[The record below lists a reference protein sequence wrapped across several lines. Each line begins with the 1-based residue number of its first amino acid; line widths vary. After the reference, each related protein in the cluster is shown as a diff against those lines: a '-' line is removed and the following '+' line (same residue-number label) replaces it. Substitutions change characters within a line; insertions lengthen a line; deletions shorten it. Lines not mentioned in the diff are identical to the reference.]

1 MTTVSTTDLTS
12 ITATQ
17 LVNTLLGT
25 GVTAT
30 NITFTGANVAGGTFT
45 GGTAAGIGIDSG
57 IILSTGNIAFAQGPN
72 NTSSRTG
79 SNGRPGDS
87 DLNSIVSPLS
97 TNDAAVLEFD
107 FIPSTSTISFSYV
120 FASEEYPEF
129 VNSSFN
135 DVFAFF
141 LNGENIALIPGTT
154 TPVSINT
161 VNAGSSSTPG
171 TGPNSSFFTPNY
183 GTAFDLQF
191 DGFTTVLSAT
201 ATGLVPGVTNSIK
214 LAIADTGDSAYDSAV
229 FLQAASFGNATS
241 VSVTATD
248 SNAGEGTTPNLGVFT
263 ITRTGSTANAL
274 TVNYTI
280 SGTASA
286 TDYNTIPSTIV
297 IAAGQTSATVT
308 VTPVDDALVEGNETV
323 ILSLTDTNNY
333 DLGTANSATVII
345 ADNEQQD
352 NAVNLSVSPATV
364 LENGT
369 TNLVYTFTRQGDT
382 TSPLT
387 VNYSVGGAATF
398 NSDYTQTGAGSFNA
412 TTGTITFAT
421 GASTAT
427 LTINPTGDTIIEN
440 DESVALTLAAG
451 TGYSIGTATAVTG
464 TILDDDAPVITLT
477 VNPTSVVEDG
487 TTNLVYTF
495 TRTGS
500 TAAAL
505 TVNYGVSGTAT
516 LNTDYVQTGAA
527 TFTNTAGSITFASG
541 ASTATLTINPTTDT
555 TVESNETIA
564 LILAPSANYAIGTPG
579 TVTATIIDDDS
590 QALPVIT
597 VAATDANA
605 AETATGEIANPGVF
619 TLTRTG
625 STTSALTVNYTT
637 AGTATNGTDYSNL
650 TETVTFAA
658 GSATATVTV
667 NPIDDTIVEG
677 TETAILNLAAGTGY
691 TLGTVKSA
699 TVNIADNDLPP
710 LPVITVV
717 ATDANAAET
726 ATGEIANPGVF
737 TLTRTGSTT
746 DALTV
751 NYKNDGTATN
761 GTDGTDYTTLTGTVT
776 FAAGSATATVTVN
789 PIDDTIVEGTETAI
803 LNLSAGTGY
812 TLGTA
817 TSATVNIADNDLPPL
832 PVITIAATD
841 ANAAET
847 ATGEIANPGVF
858 TLTRTG
864 STTSALT
871 VNYTTAGTATN
882 GTDYSNLT
890 GTVTFAAGSAT
901 ATVTVNPIDDTIVEA
916 TETAIL
922 NLAAGTGYT
931 LGTAK
936 TATVNIADNDFPLV
950 TIDLSENQT
959 IVEGNTSPQSVAYT
973 VTLSDTS
980 NQTITV
986 QYATSN
992 GTAIAGSDY
1001 TGTTGTLT
1009 FNPGVTTQV
1018 INIPILNDSIN
1029 EANETF
1035 TLTLTSPTNASL
1047 GTKTST
1053 TTTIT
1058 DTLVASVTTTL
1069 PSNVENLSLE
1079 GTASINGTGNAGNNV
1094 LIGNQANNIL
1104 VGGTGADTLKGKA
1117 GADTLTGGADAD
1129 IFEFGGQALAV
1140 NPETGF
1146 LTETGANL
1154 GFIGPKTS
1162 FIGKDIITDFAT
1174 GVDQIFLDISTF
1186 TSIGPA
1192 GLDLSLL
1199 ANGFSLVNQATNAG
1213 IDTQNAYLVYNQ
1225 GTGDLL
1231 YNVNLSAFGNGGGGI
1246 FANLGVGTALA
1257 ATDISLIGDNDLSL
1271 IPVITVAAT
1280 DANAAETATGVTAN
1294 PGVFTLARTGDLTDA
1309 LTVNYTTTGTATN
1322 GTDYSNLTGTV
1333 TFAAGSAT
1341 ATVTVNPIDDTIIEG
1356 AETAI
1361 LDLAT
1366 GTGYTLGT
1374 ATSATV
1380 NVADNDLPLITI
1392 NLSDDQTI
1400 VEGSTSSQNV
1410 SYTVTLSDISTQ
1422 TITVQY
1428 ATSNGTAIAGSD
1440 YTGKTGTLTF
1450 NPGVTSQVINIPIV
1464 NNFINEADETFTL
1477 SLTSP
1482 TNASLGTKTSATTTI
1497 TDTLTAS
1504 VTTTLPPFV
1513 ENLSLTGTASID
1525 GTGNAGNNV
1534 LIGNHKNN
1542 ILFGGSGAD
1551 TLKGKAGDDTL
1562 IGGADADI
1570 FEFGGQAVA
1579 VNPVTG
1585 LSEET
1590 GTTLGLIGPKSIS
1603 IGKDTITDFAT
1614 GVDQI
1619 LLDISTFTAVGPAGS
1634 NLSLVANGF
1643 SLVNQATN
1651 AGIDSQNTYFVYN
1664 QGTGDLFYN
1673 VNLSAFGSGGGGIF
1687 ANLGVG
1693 TVLAATDISLIA

>member
-1 MTTVSTTDLTS
+1 MTTVNTTDLTS
-12 ITATQ
+12 VTATQ
-17 LVNTLLGT
+17 LVTTLLGS

-45 GGTAAGIGIDSG
+45 GGIGAGIGIDSG

-72 NTSSRTG
+72 DSTGETG
-79 SNGRPGDS
+79 SNSRPGDS
-87 DLNSIVSPLS
+87 DLDTIVDPR
-97 TNDAAVLEFD
+97 TTRDAAVLEFD

-141 LNGENIALIPGTT
+141 LNGQNIALIPGTS

-201 ATGLVPGVTNSIK
+201 ATGLVPGVTNRIK
-214 LAIADTGDSAYDSAV
+214 LAIADTSDSSLDSAV

-241 VSVTATD
+241 VRVTATD
-248 SNAGEGTTPNLGVFT
+248 SDAGEGTTPNLGVFT

-274 TVNYTI
+274 SVNYTI

-297 IAAGQTSATVT
+297 IPAGQASTTVT
-308 VTPVDDALVEGNETV
+308 ITPTDDALTEGNETV
-323 ILSLTDTNNY
+323 ILSLTDTTNY
-333 DLGTANSATVII
+333 DLGTPNSATVIV

-352 NAVNLSVSPATV
+352 NVVNLSVAPASV
-364 LENGT
+364 FENGT
-369 TNLVYTFTRQGDT
+369 TNLVYTFTREGAT
-382 TSPLT
+382 TSTLT

-398 NSDYTQTGAGSFNA
+398 NSDYTQIGAGSFNA

-427 LTINPTGDTIIEN
+427 LTIDSTADTDIEN
-440 DESVALTLAAG
+440 NETVALTLAAG
-451 TGYSIGTATAVTG
+451 TGYTIGTATAVTG

-477 VNPTSVVEDG
+477 LNPTSVLEDG
-487 TTNLVYTF
+487 ATNLVYTF
-495 TRTGS
+495 TRTGN
-500 TAAAL
+500 TATAL
-505 TVNYGVSGTAT
+505 TVNYGVAGTAT

-564 LILAPSANYAIGTPG
+564 LTLAPNADYAIGTAGAVTG
-579 TVTATIIDDDS
+579 TIVDDDS
-590 QALPVIT
+590 QVLSVIT
-597 VAATDANA
+597 IAATDASA
-605 AETATGEIANPGVF
+605 AETATGE
-619 TLTRTG
+619 T
-625 STTSALTVNYTT
+625 
-637 AGTATNGTDYSNL
+637 
-650 TETVTFAA
+650 
-658 GSATATVTV
+658 
-667 NPIDDTIVEG
+667 
-677 TETAILNLAAGTGY
+677 
-691 TLGTVKSA
+691 
-699 TVNIADNDLPP
+699 
-710 LPVITVV
+710 
-717 ATDANAAET
+717 
-726 ATGEIANPGVF
+726 ANPGVF

-751 NYKNDGTATN
+751 NYTTAGTASN
-761 GTDGTDYTTLTGTVT
+761 GTDYTNLPATVT
-776 FAAGSATATVTVN
+776 FAAGSATATVTVS
-789 PIDDTIVEGTETAI
+789 PIDDTLVEGTETAV
-803 LNLSAGTGY
+803 LNLATGTGY
-812 TLGTA
+812 TLGAA

-841 ANAAET
+841 ASAAET
-847 ATGEIANPGVF
+847 ATGETANPGVF

-864 STTSALT
+864 STTDALT
-871 VNYTTAGTATN
+871 VNYTTAGTASN
-882 GTDYSNLT
+882 GTDYTNLPA
-890 GTVTFAAGSAT
+890 TVTFAAGSAT
-901 ATVTVNPIDDTIVEA
+901 ATVTVDPIDDTLVEG
-916 TETAIL
+916 TETAVL
-922 NLAAGTGYT
+922 NLATGTGYT
-931 LGTAK
+931 LGAATS
-936 TATVNIADNDFPLV
+936 ATVNIADNDFPLV
-950 TIDLSENQT
+950 TIINLSDNQT
-959 IVEGNTSPQSVAYT
+959 IVEGLTSPQNVAYT
-973 VTLSDTS
+973 VTLSNAS
-980 NQTITV
+980 NQIITV
-986 QYATSN
+986 QYATSD
-992 GTAIAGSDY
+992 GTAIADSDY
-1001 TGTTGTLT
+1001 SNTTGTLT

-1058 DTLVASVTTTL
+1058 DTLVDSVTTTL
-1069 PSNVENLSLE
+1069 PTNVENLSLE
-1079 GTASINGTGNAGNNV
+1079 GTTAINGTGNAGNNV

-1104 VGGTGADTLKGKA
+1104 FGESGADTLKGKA
-1117 GADTLTGGADAD
+1117 GDDTLTGEADAD

-1146 LTETGANL
+1146 LEETGATL
-1154 GFIGPKTS
+1154 GFTGLKNTY
-1162 FIGKDIITDFAT
+1162 IGKDTITDFAT
-1174 GVDQIFLDISTF
+1174 GVDQIWLDISTF

-1192 GLDLSLL
+1192 GLDLSLI
-1199 ANGFSLVNQATNAG
+1199 ANGFTLVNQATNAG

-1225 GTGDLL
+1225 GTGDLF

-1246 FANLGVGTALA
+1246 FANLGVGTVLA
-1257 ATDISLIGDNDLSL
+1257 ATDISLIGDNELSL
-1271 IPVITVAAT
+1271 IPVITVTAT

-1294 PGVFTLARTGDLTDA
+1294 PGVFTLARTGSLANA

-1322 GTDYSNLTGTV
+1322 GTDYSNLTETV

-1341 ATVTVNPIDDTIIEG
+1341 ATVTVDPIDDTIVEG
-1356 AETAI
+1356 TETAI

-1380 NVADNDLPLITI
+1380 NIADNDLPLVTI
-1392 NLSDDQTI
+1392 NLSDNQTI

-1410 SYTVTLSDISTQ
+1410 SYTVTLSDTSTQ

-1428 ATSNGTAIAGSD
+1428 ATSDGTAIAGSD
-1440 YTGKTGTLTF
+1440 YSNTTGTLTF
-1450 NPGVTSQVINIPIV
+1450 NPGVTSRVINIPIV
-1464 NNFINEADETFTL
+1464 NNFLNEANETFTL
-1477 SLTSP
+1477 TLTSP

-1504 VTTTLPPFV
+1504 VTTTLPAFV
-1513 ENLSLTGTASID
+1513 ENLSLTGTTSIN

-1534 LIGNHKNN
+1534 LIGNQSNN
-1542 ILFGGSGAD
+1542 ILFGGTGAD
-1551 TLKGKAGDDTL
+1551 TLKGKAGADTL
-1562 IGGADADI
+1562 TGGVGADI
-1570 FEFGGQAVA
+1570 FEFGGQALA

-1585 LSEET
+1585 SLEET
-1590 GTTLGLIGPKSIS
+1590 GATLGLTGPTSTYIR
-1603 IGKDTITDFAT
+1603 KDRITDFAT

-1619 LLDISTFTAVGPAGS
+1619 LLDISTFTSVGPAGLD
-1634 NLSLVANGF
+1634 LSLVANGF
-1643 SLVNQATN
+1643 TLVNQATN
-1651 AGIDSQNTYFVYN
+1651 AGIDTQNAYLVYN

-1673 VNLSAFGSGGGGIF
+1673 VNLSAFGNGGGGIF

>member
-12 ITATQ
+12 VTATQ
-17 LVNTLLGT
+17 LVNTLLGA

-45 GGTAAGIGIDSG
+45 GGIGAGIGIDSG

-72 NTSSRTG
+72 NTGSRSG
-79 SNGRPGDS
+79 NNSRPGDT
-87 DLNSIVSPLS
+87 DLDTIVDPLS
-97 TNDAAVLEFD
+97 TEDAAVLEFD

-129 VNSSFN
+129 VNTQFN

-141 LNGENIALIPGTT
+141 LNGQNIALIPGTT

-161 VNAGSSSTPG
+161 VNAGSSFTPG

-183 GTAFDLQF
+183 GTTFDLQF

-201 ATGLVPGVTNSIK
+201 ATGLVPGVTNRIK

-241 VSVTATD
+241 VRVTATD
-248 SNAGEGTTPNLGVFT
+248 SDAGEGTTPNVGVFT
-263 ITRTGSTANAL
+263 ITRTGSTSSAL
-274 TVNYTI
+274 SVNYTI

-297 IAAGQTSATVT
+297 IPAGQASTTVT
-308 VTPVDDALVEGNETV
+308 ITPTDDTLVEGNETV
-323 ILSLTDTNNY
+323 ILSLIDTNNY
-333 DLGTANSATVII
+333 DLGTPNSATVII
-345 ADNEQQD
+345 SDNEVQ
-352 NAVNLSVSPATV
+352 NTVVNLSVSPASV
-364 LENGT
+364 FENGT
-369 TNLVYTFTRQGDT
+369 TNLVYTFTREGAT
-382 TSPLT
+382 TSSLT
-387 VNYSVGGAATF
+387 VNYSVGGAATL
-398 NSDYTQTGAGSFNA
+398 NSDYTQTGASSFNA

-427 LTINPTGDTIIEN
+427 LTIDPTGDTDIEN
-440 DESVALTLAAG
+440 NETVALTLAAG

-477 VNPTSVVEDG
+477 VNPTSVLEDG
-487 TTNLVYTF
+487 ATNLVYTF
-495 TRTGS
+495 TRTGN
-500 TAAAL
+500 TATAL
-505 TVNYGVSGTAT
+505 TVNYGVAGTAT

-564 LILAPSANYAIGTPG
+564 LTLAPNANYAIGTA
-579 TVTATIIDDDS
+579 TAVTGTIIDDDS
-590 QALPVIT
+590 QAQPVIT
-597 VAATDANA
+597 VVATDASA
-605 AETATGEIANPGVF
+605 AETATGVTANPGVF

-625 STTSALTVNYTT
+625 STTSGLTVNYTL
-637 AGTATNGTDYSNL
+637 AGTASNGTDYTTL
-650 TETVTFAA
+650 PATVTFAA

-667 NPIDDTIVEG
+667 NPIDDTLVEG
-677 TETAILNLAAGTGY
+677 TETAILNLATGTGY
-691 TLGTVKSA
+691 TLGAATSA
-699 TVNIADNDLPP
+699 TVNIADNDFPP
-710 LPVITVV
+710 LPVITIA

-726 ATGEIANPGVF
+726 ATGETANPGVF

-751 NYKNDGTATN
+751 NYTTAGTATN
-761 GTDGTDYTTLTGTVT
+761 GTDYTNLPATVT

-789 PIDDTIVEGTETAI
+789 PIDDTLVEGTETAI
-803 LNLSAGTGY
+803 LNLATGTGY
-812 TLGTA
+812 TLGAA
-817 TSATVNIADNDLPPL
+817 TSATVNIADNDFPPL

-847 ATGEIANPGVF
+847 ATGETANPGVF

-864 STTSALT
+864 STTDALT

-882 GTDYSNLT
+882 GTDYTNLPA
-890 GTVTFAAGSAT
+890 TVTFAAGSAT
-901 ATVTVNPIDDTIVEA
+901 ATVTVNPIDDTLVEG

-922 NLAAGTGYT
+922 NLATGTGYT
-931 LGTAK
+931 LGAATS
-936 TATVNIADNDFPLV
+936 ATVNIADNDFPPV
-950 TIDLSENQT
+950 TINLSDNQT
-959 IVEGNTSPQSVAYT
+959 IVEGLTSPQNVAYT
-973 VTLSDTS
+973 VTLSDIS

-986 QYATSN
+986 QYATTS

-1001 TGTTGTLT
+1001 SNTTGTLT

-1069 PSNVENLSLE
+1069 PTNVENLSLA
-1079 GTASINGTGNAGNNV
+1079 GTTSINGTGNAGNNV
-1094 LIGNQANNIL
+1094 LIGNQSNNIL
-1104 VGGTGADTLKGKA
+1104 FAGSGADTLKGKA
-1117 GADTLTGGADAD
+1117 GDDTLSGEADAD

-1146 LTETGANL
+1146 LEEIGATV
-1154 GFIGPKTS
+1154 GFTGPKNTY
-1162 FIGKDIITDFAT
+1162 IGKDTITDFAT
-1174 GVDQIFLDISTF
+1174 GVDKIWLDISTF

-1192 GLDLSLL
+1192 GLDLSLI

-1225 GTGDLL
+1225 GTGDLF

-1246 FANLGVGTALA
+1246 FANLGVGTVLA

-1294 PGVFTLARTGDLTDA
+1294 PGVFTLSRTGSLTNA
-1309 LTVNYTTTGTATN
+1309 LTVNYTTAGTATN

-1333 TFAAGSAT
+1333 TFAAGSST
-1341 ATVTVNPIDDTIIEG
+1341 ATVTVDPIDDTLVEG
-1356 AETAI
+1356 TETAI

-1380 NVADNDLPLITI
+1380 NIADNDLPLVTI
-1392 NLSDDQTI
+1392 NLSDNQTI

-1410 SYTVTLSDISTQ
+1410 SYTVTLSNTSTQ

-1428 ATSNGTAIAGSD
+1428 ATGDGTAIAGSD
-1440 YTGKTGTLTF
+1440 YSKTSGTLTF
-1450 NPGVTSQVINIPIV
+1450 NPGVTSRVINIPIV
-1464 NNFINEADETFTL
+1464 NNFINEANETFTL
-1477 SLTSP
+1477 TLTSP

-1497 TDTLTAS
+1497 TDTLTAF
-1504 VTTTLPPFV
+1504 VTTTLPAFV
-1513 ENLSLTGTASID
+1513 ENLSLAGTTSIN
-1525 GTGNAGNNV
+1525 GTGNAGDNV
-1534 LIGNHKNN
+1534 LIGNQANN

-1562 IGGADADI
+1562 IGGAGGDI
-1570 FEFGGQAVA
+1570 FEFGGQVLA

-1585 LSEET
+1585 SLEET
-1590 GTTLGLIGPKSIS
+1590 GATLGLTGPKNTYV
-1603 IGKDTITDFAT
+1603 GKDTITDFAT
-1614 GVDQI
+1614 E
-1619 LLDISTFTAVGPAGS
+1619 LDKIFLDVSTFTAVGPAGS
-1634 NLSLVANGF
+1634 DLSLIANGF
-1643 SLVNQATN
+1643 TLVNQATN
-1651 AGIDSQNTYFVYN
+1651 AGIDSLNAYLVYN

-1673 VNLSAFGSGGGGIF
+1673 VNLSAFGNGGGGIF

-1693 TVLAATDISLIA
+1693 TVLAATDVLLIA